1 LYKRN
6 WIKAWQYQRRKHQS
20 LKAEAEEILPGSCML
35 HPLISAHDV
44 EQQRGL
50 IMFVVIVAGMTAA

>member
-1 LYKRN
+1 
-6 WIKAWQYQRRKHQS
+6 
-20 LKAEAEEILPGSCML
+20 ML
-35 HPLISAHDV
+35 RPLTSAHDV